1 MNKEILKSISILYV
15 EDENDVRT
23 FTARLLEN
31 LVKQVFVA
39 SNGEEGLEVC
49 NNCSDEIDLILTD
62 INMPKMNGLDMAAKI
77 KEHDKEK
84 PIVLKRKILSL
95 NESFE
100 QKIEKE
106 VSNLKSI
113 LDAQSNIV
121 IVTKE
126 KSIVNANKKFL
137 EFFDIESIESYKE
150 NNINIF
156 DLFETNFGYIRK
168 NKIAE
173 IDDWYAYINDLPEID
188 KVVKLKTLTEE
199 ERVFALN
206 LNKYDSTN
214 SYFVFSLTDITE
226 IKE

>member
-39 SNGEEGLEVC
+39 SNGEEGLEVY

>member
-1 MNKEILKSISILYV
+1 MSLLNK
-15 EDENDVRT
+15 
-23 FTARLLEN
+23 
-31 LVKQVFVA
+31 
-39 SNGEEGLEVC
+39 
-49 NNCSDEIDLILTD
+49 
-62 INMPKMNGLDMAAKI
+62 
-77 KEHDKEK
+77 
-84 PIVLKRKILSL
+84 
-95 NESFE
+95 
-100 QKIEKE
+100 KIEKE

-173 IDDWYAYINDLPEID
+173 IEDWYAYINDLPEID